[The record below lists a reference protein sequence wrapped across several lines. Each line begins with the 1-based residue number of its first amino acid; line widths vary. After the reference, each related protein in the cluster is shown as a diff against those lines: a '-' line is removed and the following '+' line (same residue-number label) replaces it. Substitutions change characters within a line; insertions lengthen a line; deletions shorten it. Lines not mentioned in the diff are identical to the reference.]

1 MPPEYGVRFR
11 LTLRKNR
18 NISPPGGMNASP
30 TVFFRRFQNR
40 PTNTNLSAPQKPA
53 GQLSTSFIS
62 SRTELSPSG
71 SSRVKLA
78 LGHSSPARFRISF
91 MGMLP

>member
-53 GQLSTSFIS
+53 GQLSTSFIN

-71 SSRVKLA
+71 SSRVKVA
-78 LGHSSPARFRISF
+78 PGHISRAISSSSR
-91 MGMLP
+91 MGMVP